1 MLERGQVRGERGR
14 LRLCRGVQA
23 GAGRRVWRGGG
34 GPAPDPQGTRA
45 EGRRGAGLLRRGGW
59 PDRAPGEGRQV
70 ARAGQQL
77 CPPRQ
82 LHTQQLARCVHVQST
97 CSAALPSMLPSAYQ
111 TQQAAE
117 MLRGVFLSVYVYSS
131 YSYFN
136 LPPILLAAPTTSTVP
151 PQQPN
156 PFASFGIPSPP
167 SQQNQ
172 SQQPTG
178 MGAFGAMGG
187 VPDMSQMQSQMMQ
200 NPEMV

>member
-1 MLERGQVRGERGR
+1 
-14 LRLCRGVQA
+14 
-23 GAGRRVWRGGG
+23 
-34 GPAPDPQGTRA
+34 
-45 EGRRGAGLLRRGGW
+45 
-59 PDRAPGEGRQV
+59 
-70 ARAGQQL
+70 
-77 CPPRQ
+77 
-82 LHTQQLARCVHVQST
+82 
-97 CSAALPSMLPSAYQ
+97 
-111 TQQAAE
+111 

>member
-45 EGRRGAGLLRRGGW
+45 EGRRGAGLLWRGGW

-82 LHTQQLARCVHVQST
+82 LRIQQLARCVHVQST
-97 CSAALPSMLPSAYQ
+97 CSAALPSMLPCCPLLTRLSRLQRCY
-111 TQQAAE
+111 AACSCQCTFILVILTLIFPLYFSQHLPPRQYHPNNQIHL
-117 MLRGVFLSVYVYSS
+117 LRLGFLAPLRNKTNHSNRRVWAHSVPWVVFL
-131 YSYFN
+131 
-136 LPPILLAAPTTSTVP
+136 I
-151 PQQPN
+151 
-156 PFASFGIPSPP
+156 
-167 SQQNQ
+167 
-172 SQQPTG
+172 
-178 MGAFGAMGG
+178 
-187 VPDMSQMQSQMMQ
+187 
-200 NPEMV
+200 